1 MRESTPRK
9 AAHVIVV
16 GNEKGGSGKS
26 TISMHII
33 VHLLNL
39 GQRVAS
45 IDLDCRQR
53 SLTSYVNNRR
63 RWAARQGIR
72 LQVPEHF
79 SPSRADGDSVR
90 LNEEREFTEFADA
103 ISKCERSV
111 DFIVVDTPGND
122 SYLMRLAHSMA
133 DTLVTPINDSFVD
146 FDVLADVDPESHEVQ
161 GVSHFARMVREAR
174 RKRRIVDE
182 VLIDWI
188 VVRNRIATLDSRNNQ
203 RVATT
208 LSELS
213 AQLGFRVGEGI
224 CERVVFREF
233 FPRGMTALDPIEEET
248 LGSRPSLAHL
258 AARREIRRLIDQLRL
273 PVDERGKR
281 RAEARRM
288 WIESCREPLELGDVL
303 AR

>member
-1 MRESTPRK
+1 
-9 AAHVIVV
+9 
-16 GNEKGGSGKS
+16 
-26 TISMHII
+26 MHII

-39 GQRVAS
+39 GQRVSS

-72 LQVPEHF
+72 LQIPEHF

-90 LNEEREFTEFADA
+90 LNEEREFTEFAEA
-103 ISKCERSV
+103 ISKCERTA
-111 DFIVVDTPGND
+111 DFIVIDTPGND

-146 FDVLADVDPESHEVQ
+146 FDVLADIDPESHEIQ

-182 VLIDWI
+182 VLIDWV

-203 RVATT
+203 RVANT